1 MWPQLSL
8 REVLASCIRC
18 KGTNSSLILHLYE
31 RLPATTIAPSQC
43 PVVHAPGCRYCCTL
57 PVEAHWLRQISDL
70 FWCAMGS
77 MAYPGA
83 GGVFQGGVQL
93 QIQES
98 FAVSSL
104 MSKGEQQ
111 DPGMKVSLWQPWPH
125 HLLHLIGGKMAL
137 LRATAP
143 LLSSGSREKQTDGH
157 QQIIINDFLHD
168 GRWFTQCIL
177 SPYRKDISELFLVCC
192 AKLRIGENE

>member
-1 MWPQLSL
+1 MPCCACPWLP
-8 REVLASCIRC
+8 VL
-18 KGTNSSLILHLYE
+18 LHLACRGPVAEADLWSFLMCYGQHGLS
-31 RLPATTIAPSQC
+31 RSRRGFSRRC
-43 PVVHAPGCRYCCTL
+43 PV
-57 PVEAHWLRQISDL
+57 
-70 FWCAMGS
+70 
-77 MAYPGA
+77 
-83 GGVFQGGVQL
+83 
-93 QIQES
+93 QIQEG

-157 QQIIINDFLHD
+157 QQIIINDFLRD

-177 SPYRKDISELFLVCC
+177 SPSRKELSELFLVCC
-192 AKLRIGENE
+192 TKLRIGENE